1 MAKTV
6 PVSHLLIIYIL
17 YKQAEFWRMPVGK
30 LRLNGG
36 LVMTREITIH
46 HNEINDMILLSDG
59 GRAAKD
65 NRKTLRCRG

>member
-17 YKQAEFWRMPVGK
+17 YKQVEFWRMPVGK

-46 HNEINDMILLSDG
+46 HNEINDMIL
-59 GRAAKD
+59 
-65 NRKTLRCRG
+65 